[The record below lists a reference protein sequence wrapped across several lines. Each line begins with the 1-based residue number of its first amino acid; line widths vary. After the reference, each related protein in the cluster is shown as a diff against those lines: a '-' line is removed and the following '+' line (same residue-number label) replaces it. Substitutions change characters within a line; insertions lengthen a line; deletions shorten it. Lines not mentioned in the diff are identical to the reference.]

1 MLDQY
6 EYEHDYLRLLKS
18 VEVTGEVVEGRN
30 GDTLSCF
37 GKMLEIRSLEKGYFP
52 ILTTRKMHLDG
63 ILGELA
69 AFVRGATMLRDFK
82 NWGCNY
88 WDANAIAWKANED
101 HAASELRV
109 GKLYGAQW
117 RNFNGVDQ
125 LKALLKG
132 LKEQPTSRRHILTAY
147 NPAELHLACLPPCHL
162 MVQYSV
168 RRGYW
173 LESCV
178 YMRSVD
184 LCVGLPTDVALYA
197 AMQIVLANEL
207 ALYPGP
213 ITFMLGDAH
222 IYANHLDAL
231 NEQTA
236 REPGELPTYD
246 LLGHSRITEFT
257 PDDLV
262 LLNYR
267 PQPRIDYVFNV

>member
-1 MLDQY
+1 VS
-6 EYEHDYLRLLKS
+6 YEHNYIKLLND
-18 VEVTGEVVEGRN
+18 VEVTGELVKGRN

-37 GKMLEIRSLEKGYFP
+37 GKMLEIRSLEEARFP
-52 ILTTRKMHLDG
+52 ILTTRKMHVGG

-69 AFVRGATMLRDFK
+69 AFVRGATMLSDFK
-82 NWGCNY
+82 KWGCNY
-88 WDANAIAWKANED
+88 WDANAEAWATNEGREKL
-101 HAASELRV
+101 HV
-109 GKLYGAQW
+109 GKIYGAQW

-125 LKALLKG
+125 LTKLVKG

-147 NPAELHLACLPPCHL
+147 NPAELDLGCLPPCHL

-168 RRGYW
+168 RRGGV

-207 ALYPGP
+207 ALDPGA

-222 IYANHLDAL
+222 IYTNHLDAL
-231 NEQTA
+231 AEQTA
-236 REPGELPTYD
+236 RTPGELPTYD
-246 LLGHSRITEFT
+246 LLDSPRITEFV
-257 PDDLV
+257 PDDLI
-262 LLNYR
+262 LIDYK
-267 PQPRIDYVFNV
+267 PQPRIDYAFNV